1 MNRKRK
7 LKWIGKQTLS
17 ALLIFSLMGCSSK
30 KETSQET
37 TEIAAD
43 SLGET
48 NETSSTE
55 NATSSN
61 TIEGETFSTEGNA
74 EAEKALAQAEK
85 ALAEAEGLIADD
97 LVDSWLTYV
106 PFVADKAPEV
116 HAKAAILVETST
128 GNILYDKN
136 IHDMMYPASMTKI
149 LTCLVVL
156 DYFAVEELVV
166 VGEEILAV
174 PWDSSKAGHQVGE
187 TFTVKNI
194 LRGLIIASGN
204 DTANVATTMVAKR
217 ITGDDTLTL
226 EQCEDIFA
234 DEMNKKAKSLGANNS
249 NFVKSHGYHYDDHY
263 TTPYDMALIS
273 IEFLKNDTL
282 KAIAGETSYTGDS
295 AEGIFE
301 NTDGVKTQE
310 YTWWSHNSLI
320 TNTEY
325 RYSGATG
332 IKTGYTSQAGR
343 CVAASANIDGEE
355 MLAIVFFADDPE
367 RWLDARALFD
377 YGYDE
382 YEKNTLISAGE
393 SFVTMPL
400 TNHNP
405 LETNVIDLVYK
416 ERITLYLP
424 TEFSN
429 EITTKASY
437 YEEFFEIGTDGQL
450 YIKAPIAANTVVG
463 EVVISKNNKELYR
476 KNIYTNVDV
485 EEGTW
490 VHKLQF
496 AFDNFKEDIFS
507 IKGLIGLGIVVG
519 VIALGVALV
528 RMIVEKRRQRYM
540 RYSFKQQKGRKRR

>member
-7 LKWIGKQTLS
+7 LKWIGIQVVSVLFV
-17 ALLIFSLMGCSSK
+17 FSLMGCS
-30 KETSQET
+30 KEETPQEDIEVVVDSLEETGDTLENIEATT
-37 TEIAAD
+37 TETA
-43 SLGET
+43 T
-48 NETSSTE
+48 NM
-55 NATSSN
+55 
-61 TIEGETFSTEGNA
+61 IEGETLSTEGNA
-74 EAEKALAQAEK
+74 EAEAAIQAE
-85 ALAEAEGLIADD
+85 LPEEVVVEATL
-97 LVDSWLTYV
+97 SHV

-136 IHDMMYPASMTKI
+136 IHEMMYPASMTKI

-156 DYFAVEELVV
+156 DYFAPEELIV
-166 VGEEILAV
+166 VGEEIYEV

-187 TFTVKNI
+187 TFTVRNI

-217 ITGDDTLTL
+217 IAGDDSITL

-234 DEMNKKAKSLGANNS
+234 DEMNQKAKSLGANNS

-273 IEFLKNDTL
+273 MEFLKNDML
-282 KAIAGETSYTGDS
+282 KSIAAETSYTGDS

-301 NTDGVKTQE
+301 NNDNVKTQE

-332 IKTGYTSQAGR
+332 IKTGFTNQAGQ

-355 MLAIVFFADDPE
+355 MLAIVFFANDPE

-382 YEKNTLISAGE
+382 YEKNTLVSRGE
-393 SFVTMPL
+393 SYVTMPL

-405 LETNVIDLVYK
+405 SETNVIDLVYE

-429 EITTKASY
+429 EITTKANY
-437 YEEFFEIGTDGQL
+437 YEEFFEVGTDGQL
-450 YIKAPIAANTVVG
+450 YIKAPIAANTKVG

-476 KNIYTNVDV
+476 QYLYTNIDV

-496 AFDNFKEDIFS
+496 AFDNFKNDIFS
-507 IKGLIGLGIVVG
+507 IQGLIGVGIVGG
-519 VIALGVALV
+519 VIALGVVLV
-528 RMIVEKRRQRYM
+528 RMVVGRRRRSQMQYT
-540 RYSFKQQKGRKRR
+540 FKQPRGRRRR